1 MTFTRT
7 LFSVL
12 LVSVVSATDV
22 ATTAAV
28 TSTVAVSAF
37 GDPMTVGT
45 SVVDKAGCQKPAIS
59 FKQGED
65 GQGVDATK
73 LVHAYVCQEVA
84 FTVVASDANVNDD
97 VSIFVSEDPGM
108 PNGAKL
114 SKNECPPPVLG
125 QGGTQIK
132 VPCNAVSRVFKW
144 TPAKTQVDKKYTVC
158 FVPRDNSEPAGCKGA
173 SATGQDNGVTLR
185 GGLYGAE
192 TCVVMQVIKP
202 VPVWNRPP
210 TPVHDKNIVGHVG
223 CASTTTFTIECQET
237 AYCVK
242 VWSTKTNPLPT
253 YSTFSKCLGRSKEPT
268 DSGEIPCAKCARTFS
283 WRPRRGQEAHNYRVC
298 FRCSD
303 DVCDSVLHDGHM
315 QSKLPILSYA
325 MEGGKHETCVNIE
338 VRRCRYCVKQGDSL
352 NFLNRYYHL
361 DTNWLRLWNSNGADD
376 LDKTYTSTIRNPDAI
391 LEDEQV
397 INVGPIYRVNEG
409 DTLLLLGK
417 RFQTTMKKILSV
429 NPDVSAGADLK
440 IGQELCV
447 LPCTDMPNYETY
459 DNKDSS
465 PTHQTKGECPDY
477 LAGAQQIFDSK
488 SPNIC
493 EEAKAAG
500 YCSDPSVAGVCAKT
514 CENKACVFNEDQ
526 DSAVESI
533 TPQMSGWEHIKT
545 CGAVVKNDF
554 CFDIVLQWFCPASCG
569 VVLGNLING

>member
-1 MTFTRT
+1 M
-7 LFSVL
+7 
-12 LVSVVSATDV
+12 
-22 ATTAAV
+22 
-28 TSTVAVSAF
+28 
-37 GDPMTVGT
+37 
-45 SVVDKAGCQKPAIS
+45 
-59 FKQGED
+59 
-65 GQGVDATK
+65 
-73 LVHAYVCQEVA
+73 
-84 FTVVASDANVNDD
+84 VASDANVKDD

-125 QGGTQIK
+125 QGGLQIK
-132 VPCNAVSRVFKW
+132 VPCNPVSRVFKW

-158 FVPRDNSEPAGCKGA
+158 FVPRDNSEDAGCKGA
-173 SATGQDNGVTLR
+173 TVTGQDTGNVLR

-202 VPVWNRPP
+202 VPRWNRPP
-210 TPVHDKNIVGHVG
+210 TPTHDKNIVGHVG
-223 CASTTTFTIECQET
+223 CASTTTFTIECQENK
-237 AYCVK
+237 YCVK
-242 VWSTKTNPLPT
+242 VWSTKTNPLPR
-253 YSTFSKCLGRSKEPT
+253 YSTFSRCLGRSKEAT

-303 DVCDSVLHDGHM
+303 DVCDSTLHDGHM

-325 MEGGKHETCVNIE
+325 MEGGRHETCVNIE

-361 DTNWLRLWNSNGADD
+361 DTNWLLLWNSNGADD

-397 INVGPIYRVNEG
+397 INVGPLYRVRQG
-409 DTLLLLGK
+409 DTLLLLAK

-429 NPDVSAGADLK
+429 NPDVDAGASLT

-459 DNKDSS
+459 DHKDASQV
-465 PTHQTKGECPDY
+465 THQTKGECPDY
-477 LAGAQQIFDSK
+477 VAGAQYLFNSK
-488 SPNIC
+488 SPSIC
-493 EEAKAAG
+493 DEAKAGDMCGRA
-500 YCSDPSVAGVCAKT
+500 SVAGACPKT
-514 CENKACVFNEDQ
+514 CGNSKCVFNEDQ
-526 DSAVESI
+526 NSAVEDLSK
-533 TPQMSGWEHIKT
+533 QAGYSHKT
-545 CGAVVKNDF
+545 CGDVVKGKQCEDLLF
-554 CFDIVLQWFCPASCG
+554 KWFCPASCG